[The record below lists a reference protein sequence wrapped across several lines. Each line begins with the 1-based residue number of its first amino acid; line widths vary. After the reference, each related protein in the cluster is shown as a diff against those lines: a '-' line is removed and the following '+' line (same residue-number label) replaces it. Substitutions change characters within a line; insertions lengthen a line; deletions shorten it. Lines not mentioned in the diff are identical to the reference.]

1 LTGILLKEQ
10 AQKSV
15 EAIRIGRVHFDTIG
29 VPEIP
34 FRLRQL
40 VKEFIDSR
48 RKNPPVDERR
58 KTVRVP
64 MELDVTVSLL
74 DDNWT
79 PQAKPLFGIGI
90 DLTQHGL
97 GVVTTCHIEAKL
109 AAIQI
114 RLPAGVVQILCRI
127 VWTKDIGH
135 GFFNSGLQFL
145 MRFGRSSKQVSGVG
159 CQVSDTELTPDT

>member
-10 AQKSV
+10 AEKTV
-15 EAIRIGRVHFDTIG
+15 EAIRIGRVHFNTMG
-29 VPEIP
+29 APPIP
-34 FRLRQL
+34 LRLRQL
-40 VKEFIDSR
+40 VKEFVDCR
-48 RKNPPVDERR
+48 LRNPPVDDRR

-64 MELDVTVSLL
+64 MELDVTVLLL

-79 PQAKPLFGIGI
+79 PQARPLLGIGI

-97 GVVTTCHIEAKL
+97 GLITTCQIEEKH
-109 AAIQI
+109 AAVQI

-145 MRFGRSSKQVSGVG
+145 MRFGRNPAINTLAADAASSN
-159 CQVSDTELTPDT
+159 